1 MSSGCLTYQL
11 LPVYGARWQHFP
23 RAEEGRVE
31 VLAAQ
36 DSRLLLPVPVLADG
50 DGEDDNG
57 DDDDGQDNKQDDE
70 EGGIII
76 IVVVVVGRLLGDNCQ
91 RHIIRQFSLIF
102 FTFKLAS
109 NA

>member
-1 MSSGCLTYQL
+1 MPSGCLTYQL
-11 LPVYGARWQHFP
+11 LPVYSARWQHFP

-57 DDDDGQDNKQDDE
+57 DDDDGEHNKEDDE

-76 IVVVVVGRLLGDNCQ
+76 VVGRLHDDNCQ
-91 RHIIRQFSLIF
+91 RHTIRQFSLLV

-109 NA
+109 NLYNN